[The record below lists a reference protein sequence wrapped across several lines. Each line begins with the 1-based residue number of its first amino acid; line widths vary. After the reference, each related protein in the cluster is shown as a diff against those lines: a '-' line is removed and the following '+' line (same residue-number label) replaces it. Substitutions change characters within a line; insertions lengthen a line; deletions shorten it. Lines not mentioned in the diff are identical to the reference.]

1 MIVSQYKD
9 RRGDLYNVWVEKF
22 GKNIEL
28 LDRSLDKMQNICKSH
43 PKEVLIQNE
52 ESWQTILTFLFSV
65 LFHPSLRKKSYC
77 KRHLKL
83 KMVEFCRCILPYVPF
98 SKIIYAASGLTKTL
112 RFKAVK
118 ELVNDVFA
126 DKS

>member
-1 MIVSQYKD
+1 
-9 RRGDLYNVWVEKF
+9 
-22 GKNIEL
+22 
-28 LDRSLDKMQNICKSH
+28 
-43 PKEVLIQNE
+43 
-52 ESWQTILTFLFSV
+52 LFTV

-83 KMVEFCRCILPYVPF
+83 KMVEFCRCILPHVPF
-98 SKIIYAASGLTKTL
+98 SRIIYGASAQTSTL

-126 DKS
+126 DKSQEFEMCENANTTQARDLLILQGAC